1 LWNERFNELKDYKE
15 EYGRTNVPRSENK
28 QLCEWVKTQRKQ
40 YGKFQENRKGKIT
53 LERIQTLES
62 IGFEWVLNRGGPR
75 NESQWNKHFNELKEY
90 KEEYGHTN
98 VSQSNKQLGLWVKK
112 QRTEYK
118 KFKKNG
124 KSQITSERIELL
136 ESIDFE
142 WVSQNKVGQT
152 NESAW
157 NKRFNELKAYKE
169 KYGRTN
175 VPNKYEENK
184 ELGRWVSNQRTEY
197 KKFKKNGKAKITKER
212 IEMLNSIDFEWVAQ
226 NDESLWNRRFTE
238 LKDYKEK
245 FGDTKVP
252 YDFKDNIQLGQ
263 WVSTQRYQCK
273 IYKKNGKA
281 FITPERI
288 QMLNSIGFQW
298 ECRPGRAPRS

>member
-142 WVSQNKVGQT
+142 WVCQNYESQ
-152 NESAW
+152 W
-157 NKRFNELKAYKE
+157 NKRFNELVEYKE
-169 KYGRTN
+169 KYKDTN
-175 VPNKYEENK
+175 VPQRSKDNK
-184 ELGRWVSNQRTEY
+184 ELGLWVNKQRREY
-197 KKFKKNGKAKITKER
+197 KKFLANKKAGITKER
-212 IEMLNSIDFEWVAQ
+212 IQTLELIGFDWVAP
-226 NDESLWNRRFTE
+226 NKCSKKIRSL
-238 LKDYKEK
+238 
-245 FGDTKVP
+245 
-252 YDFKDNIQLGQ
+252 
-263 WVSTQRYQCK
+263 VS
-273 IYKKNGKA
+273 G
-281 FITPERI
+281 
-288 QMLNSIGFQW
+288 
-298 ECRPGRAPRS
+298 